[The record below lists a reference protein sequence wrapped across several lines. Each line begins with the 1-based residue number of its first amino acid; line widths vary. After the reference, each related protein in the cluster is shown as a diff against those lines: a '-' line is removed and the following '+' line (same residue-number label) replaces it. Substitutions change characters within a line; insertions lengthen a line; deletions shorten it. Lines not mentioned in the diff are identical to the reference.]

1 MSETRILI
9 ADDHDVVRSGLRTV
23 LEAQPGWIVVA
34 EAGDGRDAV
43 AKALE
48 TKPNVAIIDY
58 SLPLL
63 NGAEVTRQIHSRL
76 PSVEVLIFTMH
87 DSDSLLADILS
98 AGARAYLLKSDA
110 NQYLIA
116 AVTSLADHKPFF
128 TAKVSEQLL
137 DSYLSAHQV
146 KTDELSPRER
156 VVVQLIAEGHSNRDM
171 SEALGLSLKTIE
183 VPSRFADA
191 ETQAEVDGGDRS
203 LCDPQPVRRAM
214 KVGHASRQIQLHR
227 LGCPLMTPNDCPFV
241 TTSRLTNRIEAS
253 GRTLSPRSQ
262 RCTTRLL
269 KRRAIHAGLIMTPGL
284 IGKPRKS
291 PPVGK
296 PRVPSQGSVVAVSPP
311 GSVVAVPPPG
321 SVIAPPS
328 AAVAMPP
335 TMSDGLCTINTT
347 LINRIDVSLC
357 YGRQSPCWLGQ
368 EQASGNTRCAR
379 KLNCLGVTISASL
392 SSSPKRDGSIGAVSM
407 RPRGK

>member
-156 VVVQLIAEGHSNRDM
+156 VIVQLIAEGHSNRDM

-183 VPSRFADA
+183 SHRA
-191 ETQAEVDGGDRS
+191 S
-203 LCDPQPVRRAM
+203 LM
-214 KVGHASRQIQLHR
+214 
-227 LGCPLMTPNDCPFV
+227 
-241 TTSRLTNRIEAS
+241 
-253 GRTLSPRSQ
+253 
-262 RCTTRLL
+262 
-269 KRRAIHAGLIMTPGL
+269 
-284 IGKPRKS
+284 
-291 PPVGK
+291 
-296 PRVPSQGSVVAVSPP
+296 
-311 GSVVAVPPPG
+311 
-321 SVIAPPS
+321 
-328 AAVAMPP
+328 
-335 TMSDGLCTINTT
+335 
-347 LINRIDVSLC
+347 
-357 YGRQSPCWLGQ
+357 
-368 EQASGNTRCAR
+368 R
-379 KLNCLGVTISASL
+379 KLKLKSTAAIVRMRSATG
-392 SSSPKRDGSIGAVSM
+392 SSSHEGWAC
-407 RPRGK
+407 

>member
-1 MSETRILI
+1 MLLDRPLRRENLAKAMSETRILI
-9 ADDHDVVRSGLRTV
+9 ADDHAVVRSGLRTV

-116 AVTSLADHKPFF
+116 AVTSLVDHKPFF

-156 VVVQLIAEGHSNRDM
+156 VIVQLIAEGHSNRDM

-183 VPSRFADA
+183 SHRA
-191 ETQAEVDGGDRS
+191 S
-203 LCDPQPVRRAM
+203 LM
-214 KVGHASRQIQLHR
+214 
-227 LGCPLMTPNDCPFV
+227 
-241 TTSRLTNRIEAS
+241 
-253 GRTLSPRSQ
+253 
-262 RCTTRLL
+262 
-269 KRRAIHAGLIMTPGL
+269 
-284 IGKPRKS
+284 
-291 PPVGK
+291 
-296 PRVPSQGSVVAVSPP
+296 
-311 GSVVAVPPPG
+311 
-321 SVIAPPS
+321 
-328 AAVAMPP
+328 
-335 TMSDGLCTINTT
+335 
-347 LINRIDVSLC
+347 
-357 YGRQSPCWLGQ
+357 
-368 EQASGNTRCAR
+368 R
-379 KLNCLGVTISASL
+379 KLKLKSTAAIVRYAIRNRFVE
-392 SSSPKRDGSIGAVSM
+392 P
-407 RPRGK
+407 

>member
-9 ADDHDVVRSGLRTV
+9 ADDHAVVRSGLRTV

-156 VVVQLIAEGHSNRDM
+156 VIVQLIAEGHSNRDM

-183 VPSRFADA
+183 SHRA
-191 ETQAEVDGGDRS
+191 S
-203 LCDPQPVRRAM
+203 LM
-214 KVGHASRQIQLHR
+214 
-227 LGCPLMTPNDCPFV
+227 
-241 TTSRLTNRIEAS
+241 
-253 GRTLSPRSQ
+253 
-262 RCTTRLL
+262 
-269 KRRAIHAGLIMTPGL
+269 
-284 IGKPRKS
+284 
-291 PPVGK
+291 
-296 PRVPSQGSVVAVSPP
+296 
-311 GSVVAVPPPG
+311 
-321 SVIAPPS
+321 
-328 AAVAMPP
+328 
-335 TMSDGLCTINTT
+335 
-347 LINRIDVSLC
+347 
-357 YGRQSPCWLGQ
+357 
-368 EQASGNTRCAR
+368 R
-379 KLNCLGVTISASL
+379 KLHLKSTAAIVRYAIRNRFVE
-392 SSSPKRDGSIGAVSM
+392 P
-407 RPRGK
+407 